1 MLKLFTMKNLKLI
14 TILLITLFAFSCKK
28 DKTNN
33 TDKPAT
39 YVLGPKSV
47 IIDNPSSQVIQDVD
61 STTVIFNGN
70 TTQLQNLT
78 VGNIIISGIAPNA
91 PYGFLRKITNIQKTG
106 STYTFTTVEVPLE
119 EAFKELHVDYTK
131 SFTTADTAK
140 RVSST
145 SFVVELTD
153 YVLYDADGNDNTTAD
168 QLKLNENIEVTPSFR
183 FAVDI
188 SNFKLQYA
196 IVEGNFQT
204 IIDQSLTAGGTVGSL
219 SKEVNIFEKP
229 LAAYPLPGL
238 PFLVVVPNLSVNLGA
253 EANIDVSVTASQ
265 NITSDVKAYV
275 EYKNQ
280 NWNKNFS
287 QSLQTTYNFSGI
299 NGNASAKV
307 YVEPAIDF
315 KLYNSDWA
323 KGSVT
328 AQGYLKAAGSL
339 LPTPDCE
346 LKAGLSA
353 GIEAN
358 LQFFGWNF
366 ADVSYP
372 EIFDYSKVLYT
383 CNNAS
388 NPPVADFSASQ
399 TNINTGSS
407 ISFTD
412 LSSNSP
418 TSWSWTF
425 QGGTPSTSTA
435 QNPTVQYNTAGTY
448 TVTLTATNANGN
460 NTKTK
465 TAYIVVTTLS
475 NQIPILSTTA
485 MSNIANN
492 TASSGG
498 TITSQGS
505 SAVTA
510 RGVCWSTSPSPTI
523 ANSKTTD
530 GTGTGSFTSALT
542 GLTANTTYYV
552 RAYATNSNGTAY
564 GNQLVFLTTAN
575 TQLPTVA
582 TTNATNITN
591 TQATTGGNVTNQG
604 SSAVTVKGV
613 CWSTTQNPTTAN
625 NKTVN
630 GSGTGSYNTDIYPLT
645 ANTTYYVRAYATNS
659 SGTAYGNQITI
670 TTTGGT
676 TTNPYLNPNL
686 TYGTVTDIDGNTY
699 ATIQIGTQT
708 WMAENLKTTRY
719 NDGTAI
725 PTGLSNAA
733 WGATT
738 NGAYAIYDN
747 NAANNTTYGKLY
759 NWYAVNTGKLAPAGW
774 HVPTDAEW
782 TILINYL
789 GGESIAGGK
798 MKATILWQS
807 PNTSGTNSSGFSAL
821 PAGQRYL
828 SGAFDNIGIRG
839 YFWSSSIGGGGYP
852 NNIRLNYE
860 FSNSFMEGAVDRNGL
875 QIRCIKN

>member
-14 TILLITLFAFSCKK
+14 TILLITLFTFSCKK

-47 IIDNPSSQVIQDVD
+47 IIDNSSSQVIQDVD
-61 STTVIFNGN
+61 STKVIFNGN
-70 TTQLQNLT
+70 TTQLQSLT

-131 SFTTADTAK
+131 TFTTADTAK

-425 QGGTPSTSTA
+425 QGGTPSTSTE
-435 QNPTVQYNTAGTY
+435 QNPTVQYNSAGTY

-485 MSNIANN
+485 ISNIANN

-498 TITSQGS
+498 TITTQGS

-523 ANSKTTD
+523 TNSKTTD

-552 RAYATNSNGTAY
+552 RAYATNTSGTAY

-575 TQLPTVA
+575 TQLPTVT

-659 SGTAYGNQITI
+659 SGTAYGNQII
-670 TTTGGT
+670 F
-676 TTNPYLNPNL
+676 TTNGGIVNC
-686 TYGTVTDIDGNTY
+686 GTVTDIDGNVYNTV
-699 ATIQIGTQT
+699 TIGTQC

-725 PTGLSNAA
+725 LTGLSNAD
-733 WGATT
+733 WQSTT
-738 NGAYAIYDN
+738 SGAYSIYN
-747 NAANNTTYGKLY
+747 NDPANNTTYGKLY
-759 NWYAVNTGKLAPAGW
+759 NEHAAKSNKLAPAGW
-774 HVPTDAEW
+774 HVPTYAEW
-782 TILINYL
+782 KTLTTFL
-789 GGESIAGGK
+789 GADSIAGGA
-798 MKATILWQS
+798 MKATTLWIS
-807 PNTSGTNSSGFSAL
+807 PNVGATNSSGFTGL
-821 PAGQRYL
+821 PAGIR
-828 SGAFDNIGIRG
+828 NIDGTFNYIG
-839 YFWSSSIGGGGYP
+839 FKCFFWASDSYYSCWSSLKNSNNSVGFGCDIFRQMGY
-852 NNIRLNYE
+852 
-860 FSNSFMEGAVDRNGL
+860 SV
-875 QIRCIKN
+875 RCVRD

>member
-1 MLKLFTMKNLKLI
+1 MLKFLPMKNLKLI
-14 TILLITLFAFSCKK
+14 TILLITFFAFSCKK

-39 YVLGPKSV
+39 YILAPKSV
-47 IIDNPSSQVIQDVD
+47 IIDNSSSQIIQTVD
-61 STTVIFNGN
+61 SVKVVFNGN
-70 TTQLQNLT
+70 TTQLESLT
-78 VGNIIISGIAPNA
+78 IGNIIISGIAPNA

-106 STYTFTTVEVPLE
+106 TTYTFTTVEVPLE

-145 SFVVELTD
+145 SFAVDLTD
-153 YVLYDADGNDNTTAD
+153 YVLYDVDGNDNTTAD

-196 IVEGNFQT
+196 LVEGNFQT

-253 EANIDVSVTASQ
+253 EANIDISVTASQ
-265 NITSDVKAYV
+265 KITSDVKAYV

-280 NWNKNFS
+280 NWNKNFT

-372 EIFDYSKVLYT
+372 EIFDYSKVIYT

-407 ISFTD
+407 INFTD
-412 LSSNSP
+412 LSSGSP

-460 NTKTK
+460 NTETK

-475 NQIPILSTTA
+475 NQIPILSTTTI
-485 MSNIANN
+485 SNIANN

-498 TITSQGS
+498 TITTQGS

-510 RGVCWSTSPSPTI
+510 RGVCWSTSPSPTT
-523 ANSKTTD
+523 ANSKSTD

-552 RAYATNSNGTAY
+552 RAYATNSSGTAY
-564 GNQLVFLTTAN
+564 GNQLIFLTTAN
-575 TQLPTVA
+575 TQLPTVT
-582 TTNATNITN
+582 TTNASSITN

-630 GSGTGSYNTDIYPLT
+630 GSGIGSYSTDIYPLT

-659 SGTAYGNQITI
+659 NGTAYGNQITI
-670 TTTGGT
+670 TTGGFV
-676 TTNPYLNPNL
+676 NC
-686 TYGTVTDIDGNTY
+686 GTLTDIDGNVYNTV
-699 ATIQIGTQT
+699 TIGTQC
-708 WMAENLKTTRY
+708 WMVENLKTTRY
-719 NDGTAI
+719 NDGTTI
-725 PTGLSNAA
+725 SNVTDNTA
-733 WGATT
+733 WGILTT
-738 NGAYAIYDN
+738 GAWCYYN
-747 NAANNTTYGKLY
+747 NDVTNNTTYGKLY
-759 NWYAVNTGKLAPAGW
+759 NWYAVNTAKLAPTGW
-774 HVPTDAEW
+774 HIPTLDEW
-782 TILINYL
+782 GTLINYL
-789 GGESIAGGK
+789 GGESVAGGK
-798 MKATILWQS
+798 MKAISILWDGS
-807 PNTSGTNSSGFSAL
+807 NSGATNISGFTGL
-821 PAGQRYL
+821 PAGFRQYHG
-828 SGAFDNIGIRG
+828 SYYEEG
-839 YFWSSSIGGGGYP
+839 YTGNHWSSSNDPNSNGAWFITLFYNTYETWDYIGSK
-852 NNIRLNYE
+852 NK
-860 FSNSFMEGAVDRNGL
+860 GL
-875 QIRCIKN
+875 SVRCVKD